1 MSPYP
6 AANQPPGLLSTQ
18 EVELLMKSTA
28 LFLTVM
34 LASAAAFAADASA
47 GRDAQAT
54 RYTYGMTLDVAEVLA
69 IDEAPHG
76 RCELVPTE
84 MTYRDSRG
92 QVQSIS
98 YLKHDM
104 YCD

>member
-1 MSPYP
+1 
-6 AANQPPGLLSTQ
+6 
-18 EVELLMKSTA
+18 MKSTA
-28 LFLTVM
+28 LFLIRHAGFR
-34 LASAAAFAADASA
+34 LAAFAADASA

-54 RYTYGMTLDVAEVLA
+54 RYTYGAVTLDVAEVLA
-69 IDEAPHG
+69 IDQAPHG

>member
-1 MSPYP
+1 
-6 AANQPPGLLSTQ
+6 
-18 EVELLMKSTA
+18 MKSTA